1 MIKRRPSS
9 ALWLSLPALALLAVP
24 FLTLIALTRWRHFH
38 LAWGDGNAIAIST
51 GLGVISLLLIVTT
64 GLPVAWWLSQARGKA
79 RTVVEILVLIPLLT
93 PPLAMG
99 ILLVSAY
106 GPYGPAGSLLARMGV
121 ELVNNPAAF
130 VLAQWYGALPWFITS
145 ARSAFAAVPVAILEA
160 GRTLGASPWQRFRRL
175 SLPLAAPGLA
185 TAVALAWVRAIGEF
199 GIVMIFAYFPQG
211 IPVKLYNNLQNDGV
225 DAVYVL
231 LWLLLL
237 FTLPLPLA
245 CFAFVRRYA
254 REKEPRRTRSGV
266 I

>member
-1 MIKRRPSS
+1 MKRFPSS
-9 ALWLSLPALALLAVP
+9 ALWLSLPALLMLAVP
-24 FLTLIALTRWRHFH
+24 FLTLIGITHWQNFH
-38 LAWGDGNAIAIST
+38 LAWGDGDAIATST
-51 GLGVISLLLIVTT
+51 GLGLISLVLIVVS

-79 RTVVEILVLIPLLT
+79 RTIVEILVLIPLLT

-106 GPYGPAGSLLARMGV
+106 GPYGPAGSLLARLGI

-130 VLAQWYGALPWFITS
+130 VLAQWYGALPYFITA
-145 ARSAFAAVPVAILEA
+145 ARSAFSSVPVAILEA

-185 TAVALAWVRAIGEF
+185 SAVALAWVRAIGEF

-245 CFAFVRRYA
+245 CFALVRRYA
-254 REKEPRRTRSGV
+254 RDNRPPRSRSGA

>member
-1 MIKRRPSS
+1 MRLPSS
-9 ALWLSLPALALLAVP
+9 ALWLSLPALLLLAVP
-24 FLTLIALTRWRHFH
+24 FVTLTDVTPWRNFH
-38 LAWGDGNAIAIST
+38 LAWGDGNAIATST
-51 GLGVISLLLIVTT
+51 GLGGISLLLIILS
-64 GLPVAWWLSQARGKA
+64 GIPVAWWLSQTRVKA
-79 RTVVEILVLIPLLT
+79 KLIVELMVLIPLLT

-106 GPYGPAGSLLARMGV
+106 GPYGPAGSVLEKIGL

-130 VLAQWYGALPWFITS
+130 IMAQWYGALPYFITA
-145 ARSAFAAVPVAILEA
+145 ARSAFSAVPVAVLEA
-160 GRTLGASPWQRFRRL
+160 GRTLGASPWQRFWRL

-185 TAVALAWVRAIGEF
+185 SAVALAWVRAIGEF

-237 FTLPLPLA
+237 FTLPVPLA
-245 CFAFVRRYA
+245 CFAFVRRHAYN
-254 REKEPRRTRSGV
+254 RHSPHD
-266 I
+266 

>member
-1 MIKRRPSS
+1 MKRSPST
-9 ALWLSLPALALLAVP
+9 AMWLSLPALLMLAVP
-24 FLTLIALTRWRHFH
+24 FLTLTGITHWHNFH
-38 LAWGDGNAIAIST
+38 LAWGDGEAIATST
-51 GLGVISLLLIVTT
+51 GLGLISLLLIVVS
-64 GLPVAWWLSQARGKA
+64 GLPVAWWLSQAQGKA
-79 RTVVEILVLIPLLT
+79 RAMVEMLVLIPLLT

-106 GPYGPAGSLLARMGV
+106 GPYGPAGSLLARLGI

-130 VLAQWYGALPWFITS
+130 VLAQWYGALPYFITA

-185 TAVALAWVRAIGEF
+185 SAVALAWVRAIGEF

-245 CFAFVRRYA
+245 CFALVRRYA
-254 REKEPRRTRSGV
+254 RDKPQPRTRSGV